1 MRRRL
6 CTIVSNLPNE
16 GPGLYRRRTVPAS
29 SSSTI
34 SRAAATL
41 SDLRGI
47 ADTCSTGGSS
57 KNAASSGRR
66 HIGRPPRLLCAAL
79 AVRTDRRGLQL
90 LRESEVY
97 EIETE

>member
-1 MRRRL
+1 MRLRL
-6 CTIVSNLPNE
+6 YTIFSNLPNE
-16 GPGLYRRRTVPAS
+16 GPGIIPETNCARIVP
-29 SSSTI
+29 STI

-41 SDLRGI
+41 SDLPGI
-47 ADTCSTGGSS
+47 ADTCSAGGSS

-66 HIGRPPRLLCAAL
+66 HIGRPPRLLGAAL

-97 EIETE
+97 KIETE